1 MKDCHYLSCKVSAIR
16 VHEQIRSLKLLIE
29 LHDFVWLECL
39 HLHFDRFN
47 GRLRGFFLQVS
58 LGGRGD
64 FRNFVDEFVG
74 YSNLWP
80 KLAMRGRRGI
90 GGNYF
95 LCFEL

>member
-1 MKDCHYLSCKVSAIR
+1 MISFGLDVST
-16 VHEQIRSLKLLIE
+16 
-29 LHDFVWLECL
+29 F
-39 HLHFDRFN
+39 HFDRFNDRFN

>member
-29 LHDFVWLECL
+29 LHDFVWLGCL
-39 HLHFDRFN
+39 HLYFDRFNDRFN

-64 FRNFVDEFVG
+64 FRNFVDEIVG
-74 YSNLWP
+74 YSNLWS
-80 KLAMRGRRGI
+80 KLAMRG
-90 GGNYF
+90 
-95 LCFEL
+95 